1 MTTHEYIRQKFG
13 SFGIQLSEADL
24 LDIYPYD
31 EDYAGQ
37 KEIQVAIVRFIP
49 SLLMRPN
56 ISENGFSMN
65 WDRNGLK
72 DFYSLRCKELGINNV
87 LAPKVRF
94 L

>member
-24 LDIYPYD
+24 LDIYPKV
-31 EDYAGQ
+31 EDYEGQ

-56 ISENGFSMN
+56 VSENGFSVS
-65 WDRNGLK
+65 WDRNALK
-72 DFYSLRCKELGINNV
+72 EYYNLRCKELGINNV
-87 LAPKVRF
+87 LTPKVRF